1 MILRMRFR
9 PEFEVFLT
17 RGSGVGA
24 STSPAAS
31 GRSANCAGPT
41 AENPFIVFFCEVWL
55 SKMIAT
61 PIKSASHIYQKCDVV
76 LLGAAR
82 SVTAGPKQKGSGPA
96 MELSVAAAE

>member
-17 RGSGVGA
+17 RGSGIGA
-24 STSPAAS
+24 STSPVAS

-41 AENPFIVFFCEVWL
+41 AENLFIVFFL
-55 SKMIAT
+55 RGMA
-61 PIKSASHIYQKCDVV
+61 IKNASYTYQKCDVV

-82 SVTAGPKQKGSGPA
+82 PVTTGPEQKAPA
-96 MELSVAAAE
+96 L